1 MSLRDEILTKID
13 EYFDVV
19 DAAID
24 EKDFQKAQLFMA
36 KLSKYYHIFDDE
48 LSDYYNYLTDMLE
61 GTGHPVEV
69 MEEEYYYYENDW
81 IAE

>member
-48 LSDYYNYLTDMLE
+48 LSDYYNYLTDVLE

>member
-13 EYFDVV
+13 EYFDAV

-48 LSDYYNYLTDMLE
+48 LSDYYNYLTDVLE